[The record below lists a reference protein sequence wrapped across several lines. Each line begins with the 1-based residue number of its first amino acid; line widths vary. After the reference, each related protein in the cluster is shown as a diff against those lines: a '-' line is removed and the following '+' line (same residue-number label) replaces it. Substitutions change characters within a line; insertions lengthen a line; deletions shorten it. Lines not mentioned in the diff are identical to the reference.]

1 MHSEWECKLI
11 LPLWKTMQ
19 RLLQKF
25 KQHYHTIQQPHCWAF
40 IQRKQRQATGE
51 MSTRACPLPCYSQQP
66 RHGNSLSVHWWMNG
80 QREDVAY
87 VLNGLSL
94 GLEKE
99 GNLAI
104 CNDMDEPRGHYV
116 K

>member
-66 RHGNSLSVHWWMNG
+66 RHGNSLSGGKLQEQLGSFGDLGNG
-80 QREDVAY
+80 QV
-87 VLNGLSL
+87 V
-94 GLEKE
+94 
-99 GNLAI
+99 
-104 CNDMDEPRGHYV
+104 
-116 K
+116 